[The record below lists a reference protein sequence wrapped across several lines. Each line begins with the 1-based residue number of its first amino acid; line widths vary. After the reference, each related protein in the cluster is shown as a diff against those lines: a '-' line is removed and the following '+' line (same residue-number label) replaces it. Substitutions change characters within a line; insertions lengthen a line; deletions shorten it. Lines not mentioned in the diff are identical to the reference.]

1 MENIDGVSCIKGE
14 IHSIMTLMRL
24 STRWSNAKNTRSTQ
38 LEESPFVN
46 SYRRLNEYLEGL
58 FDLSEV
64 DCVKYLTP
72 FHEVI
77 VSDQASGPL
86 TSAALSS
93 VCKFAMFGFLST
105 KNPRSEQGISLV
117 AQCISK
123 CIFEETD
130 WESDEVI
137 LMKLLELSTLTLRC
151 DASKL
156 LSVSAAWDIYSTCL
170 SIHNQYRASKI
181 LRSEAET
188 ALRHLTQSTFSRAHN
203 LLKLSD
209 ETTSPSTQFD
219 EIDLANR
226 SWDAVSQTYTF
237 DGTVG
242 VTLLLCNIMS
252 VLSNLMNLQTENAVR
267 VKFSLSLVNI
277 ALEAGG
283 PTLSLMLPLVDI
295 LKGDVSRHLLRATQS
310 EDLEIFSLALRV
322 VFNLFMSIK
331 NHMKVQL
338 EVFLTSIHLRLL
350 QHHQSTFLGQA
361 KQELTLESL
370 LEFCREPSLMQDLYT
385 NYDCDVQCTN
395 LFDAI
400 ITVLCERCQPQRA
413 IRSDVDTSNGLPS
426 EVDVNGKAT
435 ITNRL
440 ALAGVSSILH
450 AVATKCRKAKSQAN
464 EFYPRESTRA
474 STATFFDLSSTT
486 PPPPLLSR
494 ESTGQI
500 QDDPVY
506 SENLRK
512 LEAVY
517 RSSGDDGAM
526 SQSESEGDFVGLN
539 VSQSAEFRALRK
551 QDDFGIAN
559 SVGTSSPASSN
570 SSFRLPD
577 KAVNLSMVSIYGEES
592 EIAESSF
599 AANSVEV
606 LRQRKLRKQR
616 LLHTAELF
624 NEKPLKLEWV
634 RFAIDQQLIDPYKEG
649 TDVADIDEAYPADA
663 KSLALFLKNTPGLGK
678 TEIGEYLS
686 KGPADKYPF
695 HVSVLREYVNTFDF
709 TGKDASFVKALRTFL
724 GHFRLPG
731 EAQCI
736 DRLMEAFA
744 RKLFEDLGVGKPF
757 ASADAAYVLAFSTIM
772 LQTDLHNPN
781 VTHKRMSKEEFIRNN
796 RGIND
801 GDSLPKEYLEAL
813 YDEIKARKIEV
824 DIDMNDNNELMQ
836 AFNLTDTNSWNK
848 LINKNAAYQ
857 APAAFTST
865 TAARRG
871 AKDYTLTGF
880 DPSASLH
887 QKDMFLVMEE
897 RLLITIFA
905 LWQSCDDD
913 SIISKTY
920 QMLWDYVTICIDL
933 QLTTL
938 FNELVQTCAMKA
950 KNILESSRKLTHN
963 SRLQNKAVSNT
974 FYQKLWS
981 LEHEYGKHDLSRL
994 LKASVEDLVATGNR
1008 GDIVSSEQVN
1018 WIGVSL
1024 VKGEIMIKFVL
1035 SVAATFFHDIDK
1047 TSSSTLLCFLI
1058 WIRGR
1063 GALPQS
1069 LAELS
1074 HSWVFQSREGSVDF
1088 SRFQPSLF
1096 SMMSHRRAR
1105 GMKGRGASPSKQA
1118 SSGSLLQSLGSLL
1131 FAPIPESESRGRKGE
1146 SNLTPVDS
1154 DDLAAEQLKLDL
1166 NSCEYSHRL
1175 SRGNGENINMDRLL
1189 DIAISETPF
1198 QNVFGPNSKE
1208 MFGDM
1213 KNYDDTT
1220 GLLLEVFST
1229 LAVNLLEES
1238 KSSNAQDIQLE
1249 LTFPEKVSIRSH
1261 TREKTPA
1268 KEFSTSA
1275 SRKEKEIRG
1284 LKEMV
1289 DHVTEMDVIFFAE
1302 LITRITFKDPKK
1314 LWKYWNKIHGT
1325 SLIILTIYFGTS
1337 LKLILIYSLFLFVR
1351 CAATHPRGRNR
1362 HRMSKVSVIGRAYG
1376 SVCIALCLRDDSI
1389 SP

>member
-24 STRWSNAKNTRSTQ
+24 STRWSNAKNPRSTQ

-105 KNPRSEQGISLV
+105 SYPRAQEGISLV

-203 LLKLSD
+203 LLRAGD
-209 ETTSPSTQFD
+209 GTPNDAHFD
-219 EIDLANR
+219 EIDLASQ
-226 SWDAVSQTYTF
+226 SWDAISQSYIF

-252 VLSNLMNLQTENAVR
+252 VLSNLMNLQTENSTR

-283 PTLSLMLPLVDI
+283 PILSLMLPLVDV

-413 IRSDVDTSNGLPS
+413 IRSEDAAGAPPN
-426 EVDVNGKAT
+426 EVDANGKAT

-450 AVATKCRKAKSQAN
+450 AVATKCRKAKSTALPGDMN
-464 EFYPRESTRA
+464 APISTRA
-474 STATFFDLSSTT
+474 STVTLPDSSIT

-494 ESTGQI
+494 ESTGQV
-500 QDDPVY
+500 QGELVY
-506 SENLRK
+506 SENLRHF
-512 LEAVY
+512 E
-517 RSSGDDGAM
+517 DGAL
-526 SQSESEGDFVGLN
+526 SQVESEADVAGLY
-539 VSQSAEFRALRK
+539 VSNSTASLHALRK
-551 QDDFGIAN
+551 PNDFSLAH
-559 SVGTSSPASSN
+559 SVGTSSPASST
-570 SSFRLPD
+570 SSRMPD
-577 KAVNLSMVSIYGEES
+577 KAVNLSTMSIYGEETEAS
-592 EIAESSF
+592 DGILAP
-599 AANSVEV
+599 NSVEI

-624 NEKPLKLEWV
+624 NEKPLKLEWL
-634 RFAIDQQLIDPYKEG
+634 RFAIDQQLIDPYKVG
-649 TDVADIDEAYPADA
+649 TDVADIDENYPADA

-678 TEIGEYLS
+678 TQIGEYLS

-695 HVSVLREYVNTFDF
+695 HASVLREYVDTFDF

-724 GHFRLPG
+724 AHFRLPG

-744 RKLFEDLGVGKPF
+744 RKLFDDLGVGKPF

-801 GDSLPKEYLEAL
+801 GNSLPQEYLEAL

-871 AKDYTLTGF
+871 AKDYTLAGL

-913 SIISKTY
+913 AIISKTY

-938 FNELVQTCAMKA
+938 FNELIQTCALKA
-950 KNILESSRKLTHN
+950 KNILESSRKLTQN
-963 SRLQNKAVSNT
+963 SRSQNKALSNN

-981 LEHEYGKHDLSRL
+981 LEHEYGKHNLLRL
-994 LKASVEDLVATGNR
+994 LQASVEDLVTPENQGTLMP
-1008 GDIVSSEQVN
+1008 SQQVN
-1018 WIGVSL
+1018 WIGASL

-1035 SVAATFFHDIDK
+1035 SVAARFFHDVDK
-1047 TSSSTLLCFLI
+1047 TSISTLLCFLI

-1063 GALPQS
+1063 GALPQTLS
-1069 LAELS
+1069 ELS
-1074 HSWVFQSREGSVDF
+1074 HQWAFQGREGTVDF

-1105 GMKGRGASPSKQA
+1105 GLKYRSSSPSKQA
-1118 SSGSLLQSLGSLL
+1118 KGGSLLQSLGSLL
-1131 FAPIPESESRGRKGE
+1131 FLNAAESEQDRRGDAKATATD
-1146 SNLTPVDS
+1146 N
-1154 DDLAAEQLKLDL
+1154 DDFLSEQNKLDL
-1166 NSCEYSHRL
+1166 NSCEYSHHL
-1175 SRGNGENINMDRLL
+1175 SRARGENINMDRLL
-1189 DIAISETPF
+1189 DIAIAETPF

-1213 KNYDDTT
+1213 KSYEDTT
-1220 GLLLEVFST
+1220 GLLLDIFST
-1229 LAVNLLEES
+1229 IVSNLLEES
-1238 KSSNAQDIQLE
+1238 KSANTQDIQLE
-1249 LTFPEKVSIRSH
+1249 LTFPEKVSVRSH
-1261 TREKTPA
+1261 APREATPA
-1268 KEFSTSA
+1268 KDFASA
-1275 SRKEKEIRG
+1275 SRKDKEVKG
-1284 LKEMV
+1284 LKELV
-1289 DHVTEMDVIFFAE
+1289 DHVNEMDVVFVAE
-1302 LITRITFKDPKK
+1302 LISRVLFKDPKK
-1314 LWKYWNKIHGT
+1314 LWKYWNKVHGE
-1325 SLIILTIYFGTS
+1325 INYF
-1337 LKLILIYSLFLFVR
+1337 
-1351 CAATHPRGRNR
+1351 
-1362 HRMSKVSVIGRAYG
+1362 
-1376 SVCIALCLRDDSI
+1376 IAS
-1389 SP
+1389 